1 MLASFLLET
10 STPKFRIHGS
20 QEVAQIY
27 LSSWVALSVM
37 VGEGL
42 YTNNIANINSTL
54 LVLNLPTNTDLGNIV
69 DLN

>member
-1 MLASFLLET
+1 MNET
-10 STPKFRIHGS
+10 PTPKFRIHRS

-27 LSSWVALSVM
+27 LSRWVALSVM

-42 YTNNIANINSTL
+42 YTNNRANINSTL